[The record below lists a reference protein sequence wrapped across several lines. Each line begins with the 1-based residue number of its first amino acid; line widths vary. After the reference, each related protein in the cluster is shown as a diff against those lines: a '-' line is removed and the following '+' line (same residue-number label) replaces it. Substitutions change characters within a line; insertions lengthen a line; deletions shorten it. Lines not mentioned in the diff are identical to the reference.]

1 MCRFEAEWER
11 LLREREKLLCNA
23 ITLREIR
30 SVDPVSVK
38 NRDEI
43 VSLHVEFFLR
53 TL

>member
-11 LLREREKLLCNA
+11 LLCEREKLLCNA

-43 VSLHVEFFLR
+43 VSLHGEFFLR